1 MTRKQAETL
10 LAAVILARST
20 SYLFTKIGLQSI
32 GTFNLLALRS
42 LFAFALLSLM
52 FRKRLRGIGMK
63 TVLRG
68 AALGAAFFLVMTAEL
83 NGLKS
88 TDTSTVSFLENTA
101 IIFVPLFEAVLMRK
115 LPKGVSILSAL
126 AALMGVGFL
135 TLKNGAISFTT
146 GEIYCVAAA
155 MLYAASII
163 LTDRL
168 SHKDDGFIIGLLQ
181 VGFMGLFA
189 LIASFVWETPRFPQG
204 GTEWGVILVLAIV
217 CSGFGFTFQPVAQS
231 KTTAERAGLFCAL
244 NPAFASLLGVVFLS
258 EPVTA
263 QGVIGSALILLSL
276 LIPHL
281 FGKKDKTAVI

>member
-42 LFAFALLSLM
+42 LFAFVLLSLM
-52 FRKRLRGIGMK
+52 FRKRLRGIGIK

-101 IIFVPLFEAVLMRK
+101 IIFVPLFEALLMRK
-115 LPKGVSILSAL
+115 LPKGISILSAL
-126 AALMGVGFL
+126 AAILGVGFL
-135 TLKNGAISFTT
+135 TLKNGTISFTT

-244 NPAFASLLGVVFLS
+244 NPAFASLMGVVFLS

-263 QGVIGSALILLSL
+263 QGLIGSALILFSL